1 MTAKLQFSPGMDY
14 SLASGD
20 PGRAL
25 LRQLVVKITPLR
37 VVALNQLKFPRAAP
51 FLDPFFAE
59 DHIGHGVVKLD
70 KHQPMH
76 SVIPNKSADGI
87 QTMLP
92 STTSNITCD
101 ADIKRA
107 IALAGKD
114 VDARAL
120 LAHAVIGPPWVP
132 AFAGMTE
139 VITASR

>member
-1 MTAKLQFSPGMDY
+1 MH
-14 SLASGD
+14 
-20 PGRAL
+20 
-25 LRQLVVKITPLR
+25 PL
-37 VVALNQLKFPRAAP
+37 
-51 FLDPFFAE
+51 
-59 DHIGHGVVKLD
+59 
-70 KHQPMH
+70 
-76 SVIPNKSADGI
+76 IPYKSANSI
-87 QTMLP
+87 RTMLP

-107 IALAGKD
+107 VALAGKD